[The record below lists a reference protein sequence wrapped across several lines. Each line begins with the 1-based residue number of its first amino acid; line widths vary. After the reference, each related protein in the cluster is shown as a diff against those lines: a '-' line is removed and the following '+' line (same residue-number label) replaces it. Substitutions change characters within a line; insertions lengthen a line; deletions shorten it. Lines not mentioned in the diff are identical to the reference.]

1 MSDIQKYTFSLLFTI
16 ILFYLIWSIKFILIY
31 IFISSI
37 LALFGKPIVEKLNQ
51 IKISRFY
58 FPPAISAILTML
70 ALLVIILSL
79 FSTLIPILA
88 AEIHAISEIDI
99 HAVVKKLREPLAK
112 LYNWLSNYGLSES
125 LSSIEEK
132 IISLLSIGNISTVVN
147 NLVSLFGNISIAI
160 FSILFITF
168 FLLKDTE
175 LTKNIFKT
183 FVPENQKEKVSNVL
197 NNTKILLRRYF
208 IGLVIQI
215 ALISTF
221 ITSSLAVLGIEN
233 AIAIGFFAG
242 IINIIPYLG
251 PLIGLGAGISITLLS
266 NIELAFPELL
276 SLCLI
281 LILVFGVVQIIDNLI
296 LQPYI
301 FSNSVKA
308 HPLEIF
314 LVIITSGTLVGI
326 GGMILAVPTYT
337 FIRIILKEFLFEY
350 QLVQNLTKNL

>member
-147 NLVSLFGNISIAI
+147 NLVSLFGNISIARDRLASLEVLI
-160 FSILFITF
+160 KLKYF
-168 FLLKDTE
+168 FHLVG
-175 LTKNIFKT
+175 LTKC
-183 FVPENQKEKVSNVL
+183 
-197 NNTKILLRRYF
+197 
-208 IGLVIQI
+208 IGNCIAEQI
-215 ALISTF
+215 
-221 ITSSLAVLGIEN
+221 
-233 AIAIGFFAG
+233 
-242 IINIIPYLG
+242 
-251 PLIGLGAGISITLLS
+251 PLITP
-266 NIELAFPELL
+266 N
-276 SLCLI
+276 
-281 LILVFGVVQIIDNLI
+281 D
-296 LQPYI
+296 
-301 FSNSVKA
+301 
-308 HPLEIF
+308 
-314 LVIITSGTLVGI
+314 
-326 GGMILAVPTYT
+326 
-337 FIRIILKEFLFEY
+337 
-350 QLVQNLTKNL
+350 